1 MKPVSIPERLRH
13 ESEGFKTITIAAP
26 PGTESQIGPVEA
38 EVGEST
44 KFGPVIMILM
54 RITQGEMEILKE
66 NHGLFWFVTIGEFL
80 RPFSMMPVSVSDA
93 EDIDPDSMEAHLFV
107 DEQENV
113 STPEDIARAFHE
125 VYERLA
131 PDFGYK
137 TREASAK
144 PWDEVPDNNKALMTA
159 VVTELFF

>member
-13 ESEGFKTITIAAP
+13 EHEGFKTITIAAP
-26 PGTESQIGPVEA
+26 PGTESTISPVEA
-38 EVGEST
+38 EVGESP
-44 KFGPVIMILM
+44 KFGPVILVLM
-54 RITQGEMEILKE
+54 RITGGEMAVLEQ
-66 NHGLFWFVTIGEFL
+66 NHGLFWFCTIGDFL
-80 RPFSMMPVSVSDA
+80 RPFSMSPVSVSDA
-93 EDIDPDSMEAHLFV
+93 EGIDPDSMEAHLFV
-107 DEQENV
+107 DEQQNV

-137 TREASAK
+137 TREESAK
-144 PWDEVPDNNKALMTA
+144 PWEEVPEQNKALMTA